1 MLEYYLRSIDH
12 VHVSGKLFAE
22 EYKNTMPCGEHIA
35 NPLTNFPILIV
46 QAKISNLLILRVFLT

>member
-1 MLEYYLRSIDH
+1 MLEYYYYLRSIDH

-22 EYKNTMPCGEHIA
+22 EYKNTKPCGEHIA

-46 QAKISNLLILRVFLT
+46 QAKIILVTY